1 MQPETSEAATNL
13 EQLLQMGI
21 RTAKEGNPQAA
32 KLMFER
38 VLATNNQDERAWLW
52 LASIAKT
59 ENNDEG
65 QQRYLETVLRI
76 NPKNAVAQKALA
88 VIEQTRAK
96 GQSRSLT
103 FGLFVVVLL
112 VVLVVGALLLA
123 ALLSR
128 G

>member
-59 ENNDEG
+59 ENNDEE